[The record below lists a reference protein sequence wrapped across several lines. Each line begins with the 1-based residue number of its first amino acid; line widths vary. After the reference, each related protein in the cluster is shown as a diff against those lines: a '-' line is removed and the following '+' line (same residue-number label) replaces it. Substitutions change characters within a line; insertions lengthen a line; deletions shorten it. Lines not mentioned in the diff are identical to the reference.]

1 MKPPTSTIQPRMHS
15 IMCVDDNAAVV
26 EAVATKLTR
35 AGGFLWKGALSR
47 ADQLVETCMRDCPD
61 LLILDVDM
69 PGVDAF
75 RALSDLVQRAPNTRA
90 VVFSGHV
97 RRDLIERSL
106 DAGAWGY
113 VSKNDGEDDLVHVLR
128 RVAAGEMALGPE
140 AKRLYDM

>member
-1 MKPPTSTIQPRMHS
+1 MKQTSTIPQRMHS
-15 IMCVDDNAAVV
+15 ILCVDDNAAVV

-47 ADQLVETCMRDCPD
+47 ADDLLETCMRDCPD

-69 PGVDAF
+69 PGLDAF
-75 RALSDLVQRAPNTRA
+75 RALSDLVRHAPNTRA

-97 RRDLIERSL
+97 RRELIERSL

-113 VSKNDGEDDLVHVLR
+113 VSKNDGEDDLVLVLR